1 MTGAATPRRSR
12 LSGGADDEA
21 ADPAE
26 VGELA
31 DVMLRHARRLPPV
44 SAPTRSTWSVP
55 AVTGSA
61 PSTCRRWRR
70 SWWRRRR
77 AGGQTRQPAAS
88 SLAGGADTLEA
99 LGVRIDLGPDEV
111 ARSVADVG
119 IGFCFAPTFHP
130 SYRYASAVRREVGVP
145 TVFNLLGR

>member
-1 MTGAATPRRSR
+1 MAAIVV
-12 LSGGADDEA
+12 A
-21 ADPAE
+21 AAG
-26 VGELA
+26 V
-31 DVMLRHARRLPPV
+31 PV
-44 SAPTRSTWSVP
+44 VKHGNR
-55 AVTGSA
+55 
-61 PSTCRRWRR
+61 
-70 SWWRRRR
+70 
-77 AGGQTRQPAAS
+77 AAS

-145 TVFNLLGR
+145 TVFNLLGPLTNPGQPRRV